1 MRPVDYSAAAG
12 VFAFRHN
19 GSRRHMAH
27 RRFPTTAEA
36 LQFAV
41 EGLPPRAEVV
51 LETDEER
58 FEGPTIRQLYEAE
71 AYPLQRA
78 QSRLS

>member
-1 MRPVDYSAAAG
+1 MRRVDYSAAAG

-19 GSRRHMAH
+19 GPRRHMTH

-41 EGLPPRAEVV
+41 EGLPPSAQAV

-58 FEGPTIRQLYEAE
+58 FEGLTVRQMYEAE
-71 AYPLQRA
+71 TYPLERA
-78 QSRLS
+78 QRPLS